1 MESQAA
7 PFDARLFRQAL
18 GLFPTGVA
26 IVTARMPDGARL
38 GMTVSS
44 FNAVSLAPPLVLFSV
59 AETARGYAAWAT
71 AETFAV
77 SILSEEQADLST
89 RFAKAD
95 TDKWAGLLDR
105 TGRATDAPLIP
116 GALASFECR
125 AFARHPGG
133 DHLIILGE
141 VLALHRRP
149 ALSPRPLVFF
159 ASRYRALSPEAG
171 QDAPHEIDWP
181 QGW

>member
-1 MESQAA
+1 MASQAT
-7 PFDARLFRQAL
+7 PLDARLFRQAL

-26 IVTARMPDGARL
+26 IVTARLADGARL
-38 GMTVSS
+38 GMTISS

-59 AETARGYAAWAT
+59 AETARGYAAWAA
-71 AETFAV
+71 AERFAV
-77 SILSEEQADLST
+77 SVLAEEQADISS

-95 TDKWAGLLDR
+95 TDKWAGLRDLR
-105 TGRATDAPLIP
+105 GEATGAPLIP

-133 DHLIILGE
+133 DHLVILAE
-141 VLALHRRP
+141 VVALRRRP
-149 ALSPRPLVFF
+149 LLAPRPLVFF

-171 QDAPHEIDWP
+171 RDAPDEMDWP